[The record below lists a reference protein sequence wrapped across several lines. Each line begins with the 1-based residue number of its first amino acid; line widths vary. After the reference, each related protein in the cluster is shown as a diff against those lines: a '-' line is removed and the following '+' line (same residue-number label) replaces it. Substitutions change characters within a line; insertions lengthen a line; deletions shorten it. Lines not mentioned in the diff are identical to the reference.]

1 MRYAWKS
8 MALLVVLGLMVPLL
22 GCGGPTEIVVKGTVT
37 FEGEPVETG
46 EILFIPADGEGPVG
60 AGPITNG
67 EFSFVA
73 TPGAKKVE
81 ITANKVGDKP
91 APDGLPNYIP
101 YIPKK
106 YNTATTLTATV
117 ENKAENT
124 YTFDLQ
130 K

>member
-1 MRYAWKS
+1 MHFAWKS
-8 MALLVVLGLMVPLL
+8 MALLIVLGLMVPSL

-46 EILFIPADGEGPVG
+46 EIVFIPTNGEGAVG

-73 TPGAKKVE
+73 SPGDKKVE
-81 ITANKVGDKP
+81 ITANKVSEKP
-91 APDGLPNYIP
+91 APDGLPNYVP

-124 YTFDLQ
+124 FTFDL
-130 K
+130 KK

>member
-1 MRYAWKS
+1 MHYALKS
-8 MALLVVLGLMVPLL
+8 MALLVVLGLLIPLA
-22 GCGGPTEIVVKGTVT
+22 GCGGPREIVVKGTVT

-46 EILFIPADGEGPVG
+46 EIIFIPADGVGPVG
-60 AGPITNG
+60 AGPINNG
-67 EFSFVA
+67 EFSFIA
-73 TPGAKKVE
+73 PPGEKKVE
-81 ITANKVGDKP
+81 ITANRVGDKP

-124 YTFDLQ
+124 YTFDLE

>member
-46 EILFIPADGEGPVG
+46 EILFIPTNGEGPVG

-67 EFSFVA
+67 EFSFIA
-73 TPGAKKVE
+73 PPGEKKVE
-81 ITANKVGDKP
+81 ITANKISDKP
-91 APDGLPNYIP
+91 APDGLPNYVP

-106 YNTATTLTATV
+106 YNTATTLTANV
-117 ENKAENT
+117 ENKPENT
-124 YTFDLQ
+124 YAFDL
-130 K
+130 KK

>member
-1 MRYAWKS
+1 MQYMWKS
-8 MALLVVLGLMVPLL
+8 LALLVVLGLVVPIT

-46 EILFIPADGEGPVG
+46 EILFIPVDGEGPVG

-73 TPGAKKVE
+73 PPGEKKVE
-81 ITANKVGDKP
+81 ITANKVSDKP
-91 APDGLPNYIP
+91 APDGLPNYVP

-106 YNTATTLTATV
+106 YNANTELTATV
-117 ENKAENT
+117 ENKTENT
-124 YTFDLQ
+124 YSFELE